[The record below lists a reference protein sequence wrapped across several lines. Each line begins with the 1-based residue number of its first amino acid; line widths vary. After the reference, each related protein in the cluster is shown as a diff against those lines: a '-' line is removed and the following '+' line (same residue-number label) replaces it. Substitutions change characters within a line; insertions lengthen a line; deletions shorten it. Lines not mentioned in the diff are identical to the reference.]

1 MQHGFLLHVV
11 PLFPQ
16 KSLALLLR
24 ITYLS
29 SALLA
34 MLCGV
39 TIFSGLSCCFAV
51 RALLRHRVKA
61 RPLLCAFVFFWIV
74 PRLGLCSV
82 TAIKP
87 MAGSFVWLARFPGRF
102 KRKGWTNVAQASPI
116 PVNHSKAP
124 SFSESRSRKNPAFLL
139 RKVRQLRVEKVTLES
154 PPGIKTDDCG
164 RACVCRSAPR
174 AAGLHFLAN
183 HHLGHRV
190 QAPFLHHC
198 QIDIASQEQPL
209 SKNALHEPRMYPQK
223 LFRANAFT
231 PR

>member
-1 MQHGFLLHVV
+1 MWSYNFFWPFLLLCCTR
-11 PLFPQ
+11 PAATQGQGP
-16 KSLALLLR
+16 A
-24 ITYLS
+24 
-29 SALLA
+29 SAL
-34 MLCGV
+34 
-39 TIFSGLSCCFAV
+39 
-51 RALLRHRVKA
+51 RV
-61 RPLLCAFVFFWIV
+61 CFFWIV

-139 RKVRQLRVEKVTLES
+139 MKVRQLRVEKVTLES
-154 PPGIKTDDCG
+154 PPGIKTDGCG